1 MPRYA
6 LLHLSAAE
14 QNAMIRSIPPGHH
27 LITQALKA
35 FWELKLQ
42 LSDKYIKDKGTAD
55 LVRAIPL
62 AHNNFF
68 KINKLTARKL
78 TAVGIIR
85 IDDLFDENNRS
96 YTWKQIRD
104 KIPGMQGFSSAQLKS
119 IIRLIQNA
127 QSSIPPWLLRI
138 LKRKRSWNQ
147 PFLCG
152 WRDPDDAPIYGLA
165 NNDKLYELHVNQ
177 SGIGTT
183 VSTPHDLCEWN

>member
-6 LLHLSAAE
+6 LLHLSASE
-14 QNAMIRSIPPGHH
+14 QNTLIRNIPPGHH

-62 AHNNFF
+62 AHNNVF
-68 KINKLTARKL
+68 KINKFTARNLTA
-78 TAVGIIR
+78 AGIIR

-96 YTWKQIRD
+96 YTWKQLRD
-104 KIPGMQGFSSAQLKS
+104 KLPGTQDLSPAQLKS
-119 IIRLIQNA
+119 IAQLMQKA
-127 QSSIPPWLLRI
+127 QSNIPSWLLII
-138 LKRKRSWNQ
+138 LKRKRSWSQ

-152 WRDPDDAPIYGLA
+152 WRDPGDAPIYGLA

-177 SGIGTT
+177 SGIGTI
-183 VSTPHDLCEWN
+183 VSTPHDL